1 MAERVVTLNR
11 KAYHDYFIDETVEA
25 GISLTGSEIKSVRA
39 GKASVREAYVR
50 PQDRELWLWNAHI
63 APYEAASFFQHEPT
77 RPRRL
82 LLHRDQIN
90 YLISKVKEKGYT
102 LVPVKLYFKDR
113 GNYLKVE
120 VGLARGK
127 KQYDKRESIAKRD
140 AEREIDRATFRRR

>member
-25 GISLTGSEIKSVRA
+25 GIALTGSEIKSVRA
-39 GKASVREAYVR
+39 GKVSVREAYVK
-50 PQDRELWLWNAHI
+50 PQDHELWLWNAHI
-63 APYEAASFFQHEPT
+63 APYEPASFFQHEPT

-82 LLHRDQIN
+82 LLHRDQIT
-90 YLISKVKEKGYT
+90 YLISRVKEKGYT

-120 VGLARGK
+120 IGLARGK
-127 KQYDKRESIAKRD
+127 KQYDKRESIAKRE
-140 AEREIDRATFRRR
+140 AEREMDRAAFRRR